1 MLQPVDRDLRAMALW
16 LCLMPSMALAQSAFP
31 TSAPDTPSPAQGR
44 QLEADYRVMAARC
57 GTPAFEKLFTRQS
70 RAFVAAGWIEKTADP
85 AATEKA
91 IETLRRNPLML
102 VSNRAACD
110 SRMVELKQVMQERSE
125 RLRGHGAKHPAG
137 K

>member
-16 LCLMPSMALAQSAFP
+16 LCLMPSLALAQSVSP
-31 TSAPDTPSPAQGR
+31 TPEAAASSPAQAR

-57 GTPAFEKLFTRQS
+57 GTPAFEKQFTRQS
-70 RAFVAAGWIEKTADP
+70 RAAVAAGWIEKTVDP

-91 IETLRRNPLML
+91 IETLRRNPITL

-110 SRMVELKQVMQERSE
+110 SRMVELKQVMQQRSE
-125 RLRGHGAKHPAG
+125 RLRGRGAKHPAG
-137 K
+137 R